1 MKKMMEKGPKL
12 LLLFL
17 VAAILAGGMTSCK
30 SKKKLAREKA
40 AAEYAQKVEQAKKD
54 LNAII
59 NEETQW
65 SLDRQAQ
72 RVKEIKD
79 MNIDDPEVIDLTAK
93 AEEKINALKAEQE
106 RKAEEER
113 LRREEEAKKRAQQSQ
128 YAVYNNAFQSIATAG
143 SVTEANALIDDALQM
158 FASPDVPV
166 LIIISKTDGIYDY
179 DRPTTAS
186 MFLNYLKDKQAYKY
200 RVESLKKDSSGKIT
214 ELELIKK

>member
-128 YAVYNNAFQSIATAG
+128 YAVYNNAFQSIASAG

>member
-79 MNIDDPEVIDLTAK
+79 MNIDDPEVIDLLSK

-113 LRREEEAKKRAQQSQ
+113 LRREEEAKKRALQSQ
-128 YAVYNNAFQSIATAG
+128 YAVYNNAFESIANAG
-143 SVTEANALIDDALQM
+143 SVSKANALIDDALQM

-166 LIIISKTDGIYDY
+166 LIIISKTDGINDY

-200 RVESLKKDSSGKIT
+200 RVESLKKDSFGKIT